1 MELDLISVLWYIIL
15 IYVIVQLVRFIRA
28 DADLTLL
35 WAESFGNKPADKLCG
50 KVVWITGASSGIG
63 EELAY
68 QLAKTGASLI
78 LSARRENE
86 LHRVKQNCIEQS
98 RLQEKDI
105 LVLPLDLTA
114 RGSHEAI
121 TKTAI
126 EHFGKID
133 ILLNNG
139 GRSQRSLCLETDL
152 DVYQALMELNYLG
165 TVSLVKC
172 VLPHLVERKRGQ
184 IVTISSV
191 AGLAGVPLASGYSA
205 SKHALQGF
213 FNSLRSELAD
223 FPEITIS
230 SVCPGPVQSQI
241 LKNAFTG
248 DLGKAVNSDA
258 DQSHKMSTS
267 RCVRLILVGMANNVK
282 EMWIS
287 EQPFLL
293 FNYMW
298 QYTPTWAWWI
308 TDLFGKRRVKNFK
321 AGMDADF
328 SYFTKA
334 KTS

>member
-1 MELDLISVLWYIIL
+1 MLIHFTQ
-15 IYVIVQLVRFIRA
+15 QLRKLRA
-28 DADLTLL
+28 
-35 WAESFGNKPADKLCG
+35 ADKLCG

-241 LKNAFTG
+241 IKNAFTG
-248 DLGKAVNSDA
+248 DAVNSDA

-267 RCVRLILVGMANNVK
+267 RCVSLILVGMANNVK

-293 FNYMW
+293 FSYMW

-321 AGMDADF
+321 AGMVCVQLNSRF
-328 SYFTKA
+328 SPCKKF
-334 KTS
+334 

>member
-1 MELDLISVLWYIIL
+1 
-15 IYVIVQLVRFIRA
+15 
-28 DADLTLL
+28 
-35 WAESFGNKPADKLCG
+35 DKLCG

-105 LVLPLDLTA
+105 LVLPLDLTT

-139 GRSQRSLCLETDL
+139 GRSQRSLCLETGL

-241 LKNAFTG
+241 IKNAFTG
-248 DLGKAVNSDA
+248 DLG
-258 DQSHKMSTS
+258 Q
-267 RCVRLILVGMANNVK
+267 
-282 EMWIS
+282 
-287 EQPFLL
+287 
-293 FNYMW
+293 
-298 QYTPTWAWWI
+298 
-308 TDLFGKRRVKNFK
+308 
-321 AGMDADF
+321 DADF

>member
-1 MELDLISVLWYIIL
+1 MESDLISVLWYIIL
-15 IYVIVQLVRFIRA
+15 IYVIVQLVRFTRA

-35 WAESFGNKPADKLCG
+35 WAESFGSKPADKLCG

-86 LHRVKQNCIEQS
+86 LHRVKQNCIGTNV
-98 RLQEKDI
+98 I
-105 LVLPLDLTA
+105 LNCLLMLIRFLPFLFLP
-114 RGSHEAI
+114 
-121 TKTAI
+121 
-126 EHFGKID
+126 FCVQID

-267 RCVRLILVGMANNVK
+267 RCVSLILVGMANNVK